1 VTDYI
6 TDAEFRAYI
15 HDGSAFDPDA
25 VGAAITAASRAVD
38 AYCDR
43 TFDDAG
49 TVSARKFVPCSG
61 YEVEVD
67 DFSTVTGLIV
77 ATDTGYNETY
87 GRTLTIGTDFRAEPV
102 NQRRGGIAWPYDTL
116 SAAGSAISYAY
127 IFPVPIV
134 GRPYTVRVTARWGW
148 ATVPEPVQQAT
159 KVMAA
164 QYYKLGEAPFG
175 VAGFGEY
182 GSIRVRDN
190 PIASNLLRPYAR
202 AAIAV
207 A

>member
-1 VTDYI
+1 MSDYI
-6 TDAEFRAYI
+6 SEAEFRAYI

-25 VGAAITAASRAVD
+25 VGAAITSASRAVD
-38 AYCDR
+38 AFCDR
-43 TFDDAG
+43 DFADAG
-49 TVSARKFVPCSG
+49 SVSARKFAPCSG

-67 DFSTVTGLIV
+67 DFSTTTGLLV

-87 GRTLTIGTDFRAEPV
+87 GHALTIGTDFRVEPV
-102 NQRRGGIAWPYDTL
+102 NQRRGGLAWPTHATRPARDL
-116 SAAGSAISYAY
+116 
-127 IFPVPIV
+127 V
-134 GRPYTVRVTARWGW
+134 GVRVPGPDRRTALRSGLRGWGW
-148 ATVPEPVQQAT
+148 ATVPEPVKQAT

-164 QYYKLGEAPFG
+164 AYYKMGEAPFG

-182 GSIRVRDN
+182 GAIRVRDN
-190 PIASNLLRPYAR
+190 PVAANLLRPYAR